1 MTEQMP
7 NIDEGL
13 YSRQLYVLGH
23 EAMKQMSQSDVLI
36 MGLQGL
42 GVEIGNLQTRLICSA
57 LIITLY

>member
-1 MTEQMP
+1 MTDGMP

-23 EAMKQMSQSDVLI
+23 EAMKQMSQSNVLI

-42 GVEIGNLQTRLICSA
+42 GVEIGKRCGCLEELKFFVTK
-57 LIITLY
+57 